1 MLSATIP
8 TMKHVKSKKQK
19 DKETLTSVLKEMAQP
34 RFAES
39 ARKEEEVA
47 GHRGTGRASTHL
59 KSHKHRRIGFRPGT
73 LIVEDNAQ
81 QRTIDVKPAVVPDE
95 AQFLEFVHE
104 KIDP

>member
-39 ARKEEEVA
+39 ARQEEEDA
-47 GHRGTGRASTHL
+47 NHEGTESANNEHS
-59 KSHKHRRIGFRPGT
+59 GT
-73 LIVEDNAQ
+73 LSP
-81 QRTIDVKPAVVPDE
+81 RR
-95 AQFLEFVHE
+95 
-104 KIDP
+104 